1 MSAKYRGGRQ
11 VSAESRTA
19 EIEVLQAGLV
29 AQVEALRSDAGW
41 LAYLRGVRQFHGY
54 SPNNV
59 MLILLAR
66 PDATRVAGYR
76 TWRRLGRQVRKG
88 EKGIRIFGP
97 REFTSTRTDERTG
110 EEKTSRGVV
119 FRPVSVFDISQT
131 DPIEGASLVFE
142 ERPVTRLAGADEG
155 RIFDRVASYLGGLGW
170 TVSREVIWTGQDG
183 YTTPLEGRRVV
194 VDARLS
200 EAHAASVIVHEA
212 AHIVLGHIEALE
224 DYRQHRGRFEVEAES
239 TAYVVAGLLG
249 LDTSA
254 SSTGYL
260 AGWCECAPADV
271 LKETAG
277 RVLKAVQTLY
287 GALEGACEVEPVEAS
302 ETV

>member
-1 MSAKYRGGRQ
+1 MSAQ
-11 VSAESRTA
+11 ARTA
-19 EIEVLQAGLV
+19 EIEALQARLV

-41 LAYLRGVRQFHGY
+41 LAYLRGVRMFHGY

-59 MLILLAR
+59 LLILLAR
-66 PDATRVAGYR
+66 PDATHVAGYS

-88 EKGIRIFGP
+88 EKGIRILGP
-97 REFTSTRTDERTG
+97 REFTATKTDERTG
-110 EEKTSRGVV
+110 EETTSRGVV

-131 DPIEGASLVFE
+131 DPIEGAGLVFE
-142 ERPVTRLAGADEG
+142 ERPEVRLDGVDEG
-155 RIFDRVASYLGGLGW
+155 RIFERVAAYLLGLGW
-170 TVSREVIWTGQDG
+170 VVSREVIVTGVNG
-183 YTTPLEGRRVV
+183 YTTPLGRRVV

-200 EAHAASVIVHEA
+200 GAHAASVIVHEA
-212 AHIVLGHIEALE
+212 AHIVLGHIEAIA
-224 DYRQHRGRFEVEAES
+224 DYGQHRGRFEVEAES

-277 RVLKAVQTLY
+277 RVLKAVQTLH
-287 GALEGACEVEPVEAS
+287 GALVGVPEVEPVEVS